1 MVVLVRYSEIG
12 LKGGNRNMFERKL
25 IDNIRSALAKNKVKF
40 GAIANPYGRIAI
52 ETDDDCKCLNCVFG
66 IASFSP
72 AVDAGT
78 TLETAKSAIIK
89 ENLLSKLTKN
99 KTFRVSCQRLDKS
112 FPLDSHKIE
121 QELGAFVVEKKGNR
135 ARMKGFDFE
144 LGVEVINGRLFL
156 FTERISGQGGLPV
169 GVEGKVV
176 ALIKEEKDLLAA
188 LLMMK
193 RGCAVVPAVKEAAF
207 AALTKSGSFSLP
219 RKKRGE
225 EKISLAGQDRQRQS
239 GLDLLE
245 KFGSRERAMFIK
257 KVSEADE
264 LAEKTGAKAVVVSQT
279 LADFKELKLKSTVL
293 RPLIAYDEH
302 EIREQIE
309 RFKKEIC

>member
-193 RGCAVVPAVKEAAF
+193 RGCAAIPVLLKAVNTE
-207 AALTKSGSFSLP
+207 L
-219 RKKRGE
+219 
-225 EKISLAGQDRQRQS
+225 
-239 GLDLLE
+239 LD
-245 KFGSRERAMFIK
+245 KYGSREKAISIK

-264 LAEKTGAKAVVVSQT
+264 IAEKSGANAVVVSQT
-279 LADFKELKLKSTVL
+279 LENFSDLKLRTAIL
-293 RPLIAYDEH
+293 RPLITYDED
-302 EIREQIE
+302 EITEKLEKFRREV
-309 RFKKEIC
+309 C